1 MSWSKIQLKTIE
13 DLEFP
18 TVLQQVS
25 ERCHTDKG
33 RERALSL
40 LPFVDKTEA
49 IVAMTQTAEYLDS
62 FSNNNKIPNHGFES
76 IDREVQILGIDQM
89 VLDAPGFHRIAQ
101 LYDTW
106 FQHHVFFK
114 KMGNYFPLLSQLS
127 ATHLPCPELPEQ
139 IQSVFDRFGEIK
151 DDASPSLRI
160 IRLEMGLCRD
170 KRNKSFSQAI
180 SHAVAQDYLD
190 EIRESVVDNRRVLA
204 VKAMHRRKIK
214 GSALGMSKTGSIVFI
229 EPESCMVHS
238 RALSMLEID
247 EQEEIQRIL
256 AQLTERI
263 RRFAP
268 DLVRYQSFLA
278 HMDVICAKARY
289 AQLMDGV
296 MPQIADRQ
304 ELQFKKAYHPLL
316 YLTNKKNNTPTH
328 LQDIHLHDQNRIVV
342 ISGPNA
348 GGKSITLKTI
358 GLLQIMMQSGLL
370 IPVHPATTLCF
381 FDKILSDIG
390 DNQSIENHLSTY
402 SSRLKNMNE
411 FLKKCNERTLFL
423 IDEFGTGSD
432 PELGGALAE
441 TFLEEFYQKGSYGVI
456 TTHYTNL
463 KMLADELPFAS
474 NANMLFDAQSL
485 SPTYQLVLGEAG
497 SSFTFEVAQKNGIP
511 YGLINRAKKKIE
523 KGKVRFDAT
532 IAKLQQE
539 RSQVRA
545 QDSLLKDQSN
555 KAEQEAKRLTELN
568 AKIKDKLVKYQQ
580 LYDANQRVLALGQ
593 KVEQLA
599 LQYFKDTKK
608 RSLVSGLLQLV
619 ETENAKRKKQSTV
632 VEKKEKQ
639 VLQEVQQEVIAQ
651 LPKVRAEKKK
661 KQALAEKAPEK
672 PMVDL
677 QVGDRVRMFDGK
689 AIGSID
695 AIEKNKATVNYGVFT
710 TKVNLDQLEFVSRK
724 K

>member
-106 FQHHVFFK
+106 FQHHGFFK

-304 ELQFKKAYHPLL
+304 ELQ
-316 YLTNKKNNTPTH
+316 
-328 LQDIHLHDQNRIVV
+328 I
-342 ISGPNA
+342 
-348 GGKSITLKTI
+348 
-358 GLLQIMMQSGLL
+358 
-370 IPVHPATTLCF
+370 
-381 FDKILSDIG
+381 
-390 DNQSIENHLSTY
+390 
-402 SSRLKNMNE
+402 
-411 FLKKCNERTLFL
+411 
-423 IDEFGTGSD
+423 
-432 PELGGALAE
+432 
-441 TFLEEFYQKGSYGVI
+441 
-456 TTHYTNL
+456 
-463 KMLADELPFAS
+463 
-474 NANMLFDAQSL
+474 
-485 SPTYQLVLGEAG
+485 
-497 SSFTFEVAQKNGIP
+497 
-511 YGLINRAKKKIE
+511 
-523 KGKVRFDAT
+523 
-532 IAKLQQE
+532 
-539 RSQVRA
+539 
-545 QDSLLKDQSN
+545 
-555 KAEQEAKRLTELN
+555 
-568 AKIKDKLVKYQQ
+568 
-580 LYDANQRVLALGQ
+580 
-593 KVEQLA
+593 
-599 LQYFKDTKK
+599 
-608 RSLVSGLLQLV
+608 
-619 ETENAKRKKQSTV
+619 
-632 VEKKEKQ
+632 
-639 VLQEVQQEVIAQ
+639 
-651 LPKVRAEKKK
+651 
-661 KQALAEKAPEK
+661 
-672 PMVDL
+672 
-677 QVGDRVRMFDGK
+677 
-689 AIGSID
+689 
-695 AIEKNKATVNYGVFT
+695 
-710 TKVNLDQLEFVSRK
+710 
-724 K
+724 